1 MSHNGK
7 GIVLVTGANG
17 YIAASTVEAFLDA
30 GYSVR
35 GTVRSKSSADGLVD
49 ALSKY
54 ADRLE
59 IVEVPDITVPGA
71 FDEAVKGAPAPF
83 PTKHKPVH

>member
-1 MSHNGK
+1 MSNSGK

-35 GTVRSKSSADGLVD
+35 GTVRSKSTADGLLE
-49 ALSKY
+49 ALSKH

-71 FDEAVKGAPAPF
+71 FDDAVKGEPP
-83 PTKHKPVH
+83 PYPNPSTVH

>member
-1 MSHNGK
+1 MSSK
-7 GIVLVTGANG
+7 GLVLVTGANG
-17 YIAASTVEAFLDA
+17 YIAARTVEAFLKA

-35 GTVRSKSSADGLVD
+35 GTVRSKPSARGLLD
-49 ALSKY
+49 ALPEY

-71 FDEAVKGAPAPF
+71 YDEAVKGES
-83 PTKHKPVH
+83 PVRLFDPLGAVR